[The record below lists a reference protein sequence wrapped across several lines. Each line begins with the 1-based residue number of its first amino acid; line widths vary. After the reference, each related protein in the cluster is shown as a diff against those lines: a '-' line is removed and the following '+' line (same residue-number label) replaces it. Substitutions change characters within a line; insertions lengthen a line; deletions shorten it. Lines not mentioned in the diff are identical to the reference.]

1 MIRSSM
7 AMLED
12 KLLIWRLKR
21 GHEPALV
28 RVYMKYRSLLLK
40 LACGLVRDTGTA
52 EDLVQDVF
60 VSLAESVDRLHVNGS
75 LKGYLIQ
82 SVINRARNLNRAQ
95 NVRRSGNHGADDIVA
110 PDEARP
116 ERWVLHHDQLEHLH
130 RALEQLPSEQ
140 REVVTLHLR
149 AELTFREIARLQ
161 EVSINTVQSRYRYG
175 IEKLRA
181 LMNSEFE
188 P

>member
-1 MIRSSM
+1 M

-21 GHEPALV
+21 GHEPAMV
-28 RVYMKYRSLLLK
+28 RVYTKYKNLLLK
-40 LACGLVRDTGTA
+40 LACGLVRDTGAA

-60 VSLAESVDRLHVNGS
+60 VSLAESVDRLRWNGS

-82 SVINRARNLNRAQ
+82 SVINRTRNFHRAKSLRQ
-95 NVRRSGNHGADDIVA
+95 SRDAGTLERAA
-110 PDEARP
+110 PEEVGPD
-116 ERWVLHHDQLEHLH
+116 RWVLHHEQLQHLH
-130 RALEQLPSEQ
+130 QALEQLPLEQ

-161 EVSINTVQSRYRYG
+161 DASINTVQSRYRYG
-175 IEKLRA
+175 IEKLRT
-181 LMNSEFE
+181 LMNSELE

>member
-1 MIRSSM
+1 M
-7 AMLED
+7 AILED

-21 GHEPALV
+21 GQEPAMA
-28 RVYMKYRSLLLK
+28 RVYAKYRNLLLK
-40 LACGLVRDTGTA
+40 LACGLVRDTTSA
-52 EDLVQDVF
+52 EDIVQDVF
-60 VSLAESVDRLHVNGS
+60 VSLAESVDRLRIDGS

-82 SVINRARNLNRAQ
+82 SVVNRARNLHRAGSRRMCK
-95 NVRRSGNHGADDIVA
+95 NPGAEDVAAPEEVRSD
-110 PDEARP
+110 
-116 ERWVLHHDQLEHLH
+116 RWVLLDDQLEHLH
-130 RALEQLPSEQ
+130 RALGQLPPEQ

-161 EVSINTVQSRYRYG
+161 EASINTVQSRYRYG

-181 LMNSEFE
+181 LLNSEME

>member
-1 MIRSSM
+1 MT
-7 AMLED
+7 MLED

-28 RVYMKYRSLLLK
+28 RVYTKYRRLLLK
-40 LACGLVRDTGTA
+40 LACGLVRDTASA
-52 EDLVQDVF
+52 EDIVQDVF
-60 VSLAESVDRLHVNGS
+60 VGLAESAHRLRPDGS

-82 SVINRARNLNRAQ
+82 SVLNRARNL
-95 NVRRSGNHGADDIVA
+95 RRSEKARRGSDTDQGDLPA
-110 PDEARP
+110 PAESRP
-116 ERWVLHHDQLEHLH
+116 DRWVLHHDQLQYLH
-130 RALEQLPSEQ
+130 RALEQLPWEQ
-140 REVVTLHLR
+140 REVVTMHVR

-161 EVSINTVQSRYRYG
+161 NASINTVQSRYRYG

-181 LMNSEFE
+181 LMNGELE

>member
-1 MIRSSM
+1 M

-12 KLLIWRLKR
+12 RLLIWRLRR

-28 RVYMKYRSLLLK
+28 RVYTKYRSLLLK
-40 LACGLVRDTGTA
+40 LACGLVRDTAAA

-60 VSLAESVDRLHVNGS
+60 VSLAESADRLCVNGS

-82 SVINRARNLNRAQ
+82 SVLNRARNLHRAES
-95 NVRRSGNHGADDIVA
+95 VRQSRAAD
-110 PDEARP
+110 ARERAASEETPP

-130 RALEQLPSEQ
+130 RALEQLPPEQ

-161 EVSINTVQSRYRYG
+161 EASVNTMQSRYRYG

-181 LMNSEFE
+181 LMNSELE